1 MSTDSSPPMASD
13 SEPLVRP
20 RNFDNHHD
28 LKAVGRHVREEDE
41 DDDRAYGKSEQVNVH
56 FGDEPDTDEE
66 GGDRDFLPKFS
77 WRKLWMFAGPG
88 FLMSIAYLD
97 PGNIESDLQSGAT
110 AGYSLLWLLM
120 WATVMGL
127 LIQKLSARLG
137 VATGSH
143 LAELCRV
150 EYPGWARIVLWVMT
164 EIAIIGADVQ
174 QVIGSAIAFRLLSN
188 GWIPLWAGVL
198 ITGIDGFLFLFLEN
212 FGVRKLELL
221 FCVFIGIMAVSFA
234 WMFGETNPDIKA
246 VAAGLVFPSVPRSAV
261 DKAVGIV
268 GAVIM
273 PHNIFLHSA
282 LVQSRD
288 IDISKKSRVR
298 EALRYYNIESSV
310 ALFISFLI
318 NLCIMAIFAKAF
330 YGKEEAGIIGLANAG
345 EYLQQRYGGGFFPIL
360 YIWAIGL
367 LAAGQS
373 STMTGTY
380 TGQFVMDGFLN
391 LRVKKW
397 IRVLVTRLVAIVPTV
412 IVALAF
418 DSSENE
424 LDNLSEWLNVLQSI
438 QLPFALIPLLC
449 LVSNTRVMGVF
460 VIGKVMKVIAWSIAL
475 LVMAINMY
483 LLFVSIF
490 GTLVESTAVT
500 VILGVA
506 TVFYISFIIYLVLEP
521 AQEDGNWAYIERRFI
536 KPTFVK
542 PRSITSFVLT
552 SLHEALQL
560 FYFFK

>member
-1 MSTDSSPPMASD
+1 MTTD
-13 SEPLVRP
+13 SEPLLRS
-20 RNFDNHHD
+20 RNLNGAGIKATGRQCHD
-28 LKAVGRHVREEDE
+28 DA
-41 DDDRAYGKSEQVNVH
+41 DRAYEKSEQINVH

-66 GGDRDFLPKFS
+66 GGDIDFLPKFS

-110 AGYSLLWLLM
+110 AGYALLWLLM
-120 WATVMGL
+120 WATIMGL
-127 LIQKLSARLG
+127 LIQQLAARLG
-137 VATGSH
+137 VATGCH
-143 LAELCRV
+143 LAELCRE
-150 EYPGWARIVLWVMT
+150 EYPVWARMVLWVMT
-164 EIAIIGADVQ
+164 EVAIIGADVQ
-174 QVIGSAIAFRLLSN
+174 QVIGSAIAFRILSN

-221 FCVFIGIMAVSFA
+221 FCVFIGIMALSFA
-234 WMFGETNPDIKA
+234 WMFGETNPNIKA
-246 VAAGLVFPSVPRSAV
+246 VASGLIFPSVPRKAV

-288 IDISKKSRVR
+288 VDISKKSRVR
-298 EALRYYNIESSV
+298 EALRYYNIESFV

-330 YGKEEAGIIGLANAG
+330 FGKDEAETIGLANAG
-345 EYLQQRYGGGFFPIL
+345 EYLQRRYGGGLFPIL

-380 TGQFVMDGFLN
+380 TGQFVMAGFLD

-397 IRVLVTRLVAIVPTV
+397 IRVLVTRAVAIVPTV
-412 IVALAF
+412 IVALSF

-449 LVSNTRVMGVF
+449 LVSNKRVMGVF
-460 VIGKVMKVIAWSIAL
+460 VITNITKHCRVYGGICSL
-475 LVMAINMY
+475 
-483 LLFVSIF
+483 
-490 GTLVESTAVT
+490 
-500 VILGVA
+500 
-506 TVFYISFIIYLVLEP
+506 
-521 AQEDGNWAYIERRFI
+521 
-536 KPTFVK
+536 
-542 PRSITSFVLT
+542 RSGHCSVHRLRDLPGSRTCAS
-552 SLHEALQL
+552 EW
-560 FYFFK
+560 

>member
-1 MSTDSSPPMASD
+1 MTSD
-13 SEPLVRP
+13 SEPLVHRG
-20 RNFDNHHD
+20 HYGV
-28 LKAVGRHVREEDE
+28 KATGRHYDE
-41 DDDRAYGKSEQVNVH
+41 DDEDRAYSRSEQVNVH

-66 GGDRDFLPKFS
+66 GGDLDFLPKFS

-120 WATVMGL
+120 WATIMGL
-127 LIQKLSARLG
+127 LIQSLSARLG

-143 LAELCRV
+143 LAELCRD
-150 EYPGWARIVLWVMT
+150 EYPVWARLVLWIMT
-164 EIAIIGADVQ
+164 EVAIIGADVQ

-221 FCVFIGIMAVSFA
+221 FCIFIGIMAASFA
-234 WMFGETNPDIKA
+234 WMFGETDPDIKA
-246 VAAGLVFPSVPRSAV
+246 VASGLVFPSVPSSAV

-288 IDISKKSRVR
+288 IDTTKKSRVR
-298 EALRYYNIESSV
+298 EALRYYNIESAF
-310 ALFISFLI
+310 ALFISFMI

-330 YGKEEAGIIGLANAG
+330 FGKEEAGIIGLANAG
-345 EYLQQRYGGGFFPIL
+345 EYLQKRYGGGYFPIL

-380 TGQFVMDGFLN
+380 TGQFVMAGFLD

-412 IVALAF
+412 AVALAF

-460 VIGKVMKVIAWSIAL
+460 VIDTITKVIAWSIAL

-483 LLFVSIF
+483 LLVVTVF
-490 GTLVESTAVT
+490 GNIVESAAVMAILLVITA
-500 VILGVA
+500 L
-506 TVFYISFIIYLVLEP
+506 YISFIVYLVLEP
-521 AQEDGNWAYIERRFI
+521 AQEDGNWVYIKRVFLSCSSSDRVE
-536 KPTFVK
+536 KDSEVTALV
-542 PRSITSFVLT
+542 SSTST
-552 SLHEALQL
+552 S
-560 FYFFK
+560 

>member
-542 PRSITSFVLT
+542 PRGDNDSVKE
-552 SLHEALQL
+552 EASTLVSSTESS
-560 FYFFK
+560 